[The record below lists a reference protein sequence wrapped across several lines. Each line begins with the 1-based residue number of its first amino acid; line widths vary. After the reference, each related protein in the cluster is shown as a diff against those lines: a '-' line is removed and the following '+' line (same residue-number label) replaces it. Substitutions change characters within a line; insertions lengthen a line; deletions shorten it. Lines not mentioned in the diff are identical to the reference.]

1 MAFQKGRNK
10 TGGIK
15 KGQRHNKTVLKENL
29 GIETIKNVD
38 QFEPTLIN
46 NWIEFLRDEDKCIR
60 LTATKECSKFVFPTK
75 KQVDSTINKKSI
87 EDIIR
92 VDISSF

>member
-1 MAFQKGRNK
+1 MAFQKGRIK

-46 NWIEFLRDEDKCIR
+46 NWIEFLRDEDKNIR

-75 KQVDSTINKKSI
+75 KQVDSTISKKGI

-92 VDISSF
+92 EDISDF